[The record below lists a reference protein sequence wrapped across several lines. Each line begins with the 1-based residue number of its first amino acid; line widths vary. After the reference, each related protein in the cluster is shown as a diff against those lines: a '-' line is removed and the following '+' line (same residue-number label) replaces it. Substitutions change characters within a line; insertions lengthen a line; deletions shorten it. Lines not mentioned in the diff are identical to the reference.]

1 MDFPRSGTG
10 GVEQWS
16 NHYFNIPFK
25 LHVTLPEPDVT
36 SSSYLVPRV
45 TGNASKME
53 VKGSVRMQEC
63 YVVSFLL
70 LFMDAAAFE
79 LIHLIET

>member
-1 MDFPRSGTG
+1 MHL
-10 GVEQWS
+10 GV
-16 NHYFNIPFK
+16 
-25 LHVTLPEPDVT
+25 
-36 SSSYLVPRV
+36 VPRKA
-45 TGNASKME
+45 GNVSKMR
-53 VKGSVRMQEC
+53 VKKLIRMQER

>member
-63 YVVSFLL
+63 YVVSFL
-70 LFMDAAAFE
+70 FMDAATFE